1 MSPQPLIGITTR
13 QTHTPE
19 GRQAFSLLRAYVDA
33 VLEAGGVPLLI
44 PASLPVSQI
53 PTLLERLDGVIL
65 SGGGDIHPQFFPGA
79 PHPLIDETDIER
91 DALELTLARRALEHQ
106 KPLLGIC
113 RGCQVLNVALGGTL
127 YTHIPDQFGRQ
138 VDHSR
143 PDTERRVLAHS
154 VRLQP
159 DSRLAEILG
168 EETLQVNSL
177 HHQGIARVGN
187 GLRPNAWAEDGLIEG
202 IELPRAPFVIGVQW
216 HPEWLTDQEATRRL
230 FARLIQ
236 EASRK

>member
-1 MSPQPLIGITTR
+1 MSQPFIGITTR
-13 QTHTPE
+13 QTQTPE
-19 GRQAFSLLRAYVDA
+19 GLQAFSLLRAYVDA
-33 VLEAGGVPLLI
+33 VLEAGGVPVLI
-44 PASLPVSQI
+44 PVSLPVSQI

-79 PHPLIDETDIER
+79 PHPSIDGVDIER
-91 DALELTLARRALEHQ
+91 DALELTLARRALEYQ

-127 YTHIPDQFGRQ
+127 YTHLPDQLGRQ

-143 PDTERRVLAHS
+143 PGTERRVLAHS
-154 VRLQP
+154 VRVQP
-159 DSRLAEILG
+159 NSLLAEILG
-168 EETLQVNSL
+168 EETLRVNSL

-202 IELPRAPFVIGVQW
+202 VELPHAPFVIGVQW
-216 HPEWLTDQEATRRL
+216 HPEWLTDQEAMRRL
-230 FARLIQ
+230 FARLIR
-236 EASRK
+236 EASRR